1 MKKRVASVVLVSAM
15 GVGAVSSLALT
26 PAFAATSE
34 AANQRLTDIKSALKG
49 LVSDGTLTQAQAD
62 KVATTLDSALPKG
75 GRGMRGGHGLLEDA
89 SSILGMTVEQIRTA
103 MGTTKSLAQVA
114 QTKGISRATLIDKL
128 VAKINERLAAEVK
141 AGEMTQAQADERKA
155 NAKAKVTEAV
165 DHVGA
170 PSGRGH
176 GGPPPAS
183 ATDDDGT
190 TESSSNSTT

>member
-26 PAFAATSE
+26 PAFAATS
-34 AANQRLTDIKSALKG
+34 ATASQRLTDIKNALEG

-75 GRGMRGGHGLLEDA
+75 GPGGPGMRGGHGLLEDA

-103 MGTTKSLAQVA
+103 MGTTKSLADVA
-114 QTKGISRATLIDKL
+114 QTKGISKATLIDKL
-128 VAKINERLAAEVK
+128 VAKVDEHLAADVK
-141 AGEMTQAQADERKA
+141 AGRLTQAEADERKA
-155 NAKAKVTEAV
+155 DIKAKVTEAV

-170 PSGRGH
+170 PTGRGH
-176 GGPPPAS
+176 DGPPPADSSTAPS
-183 ATDDDGT
+183 A
-190 TESSSNSTT
+190 NSTT